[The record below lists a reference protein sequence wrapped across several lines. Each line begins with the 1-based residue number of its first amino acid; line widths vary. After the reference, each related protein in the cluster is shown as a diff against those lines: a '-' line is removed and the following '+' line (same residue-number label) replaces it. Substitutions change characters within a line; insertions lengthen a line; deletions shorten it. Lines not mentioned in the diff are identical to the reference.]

1 MAEIR
6 DRDAYIMSA
15 ARSAIGRFQGGLGGF
30 SATDLGG
37 LAVREALRRA
47 EVRPAEV
54 DEVLMGH
61 VLQAGAGQAPARQA
75 AIKGGVPPEVP
86 AMTVNM
92 VCGSGL
98 RAVMLAASEIAAG
111 QADLIVAGGM
121 ESMSNAPYLLPQ
133 ARAGYRMGHGQLVDV
148 MVHDGLWC
156 SFQNWHMGSAAEFIA
171 RKYNVTREDQDAYA
185 ADSHR
190 KAIAAIDGGQFRP
203 EIFPV
208 EVPQKKGDPL
218 VIDTDESPRRDTSI
232 ETLARLRPAF
242 EKEGT
247 VTAGNAPSVNDGGAA
262 LVIASGAA
270 VKRTGRTPLAR
281 VTGYASGGTSPEM
294 IFYAPVVAVQKLME
308 TTGRKI
314 GDYDLIEANEAF
326 AAQALVDGRELGWDW
341 SRVNVRG
348 GAIALGHPI
357 GASGARVLVTLV
369 HALRDGGGT
378 RGLATLCLGGGNAVA
393 LSIETI

>member
-47 EVRPAEV
+47 DVPPEDV

-156 SFQNWHMGSAAEFIA
+156 SFRNWHMGSAAEFIA

-232 ETLARLRPAF
+232 ETLARLKPAF

-262 LVIASGAA
+262 LVIASGAM

-281 VTGYASGGTSPEM
+281 VTGYASSGTSPEM
-294 IFYAPVVAVQKLME
+294 IFYAPVVAVRKLME
-308 TTGRKI
+308 RTGRKI

-378 RGLATLCLGGGNAVA
+378 RGLAALCLGGGNAVA
-393 LSIETI
+393 LSIEMI

>member
-6 DRDAYIMSA
+6 DRDAYIISA
-15 ARSAIGRFQGGLGGF
+15 ARTAIGRFQGGLAGFGG
-30 SATDLGG
+30 TDLGG
-37 LAVREALRRA
+37 MAVREALRRA
-47 EVRPAEV
+47 GTRPEEV

-86 AMTVNM
+86 ALTVNM

-111 QADLIVAGGM
+111 QADLVVAGGM

-133 ARAGYRMGHGQLVDV
+133 ARTGYRMGHGQLVDV

-156 SFQNWHMGSAAEFIA
+156 AFQNWHMGSAAEFIA
-171 RKYNVTREDQDAYA
+171 RKYQVARAEQDEYA
-185 ADSHR
+185 AASHA
-190 KAIAAIDGGQFRP
+190 KAVAAIEGGHFRR

-218 VIDTDESPRRDTSI
+218 VIDTDESPRRDTSV
-232 ETLARLRPAF
+232 ESLARLKPAF

-247 VTAGNAPSVNDGGAA
+247 VTAGNAPSVNDGAAA
-262 LVIASGAA
+262 LVVASGAA
-270 VKRTGRTPLAR
+270 VKRTGAKPLAR
-281 VTGYASGGTSPEM
+281 ITGYASGGTSPEM
-294 IFYAPVVAVQKLME
+294 IFYAPVVAVRKLME
-308 TTGRKI
+308 RTGRGI

-326 AAQALVDGRELGWDW
+326 AVQALVDGRELGWDW
-341 SRVNVRG
+341 NRVNVRG

-369 HALRDGGGT
+369 HALLETGG
-378 RGLATLCLGGGNAVA
+378 RSGLATLCLGGGNAVA
-393 LSIETI
+393 LSIEMV